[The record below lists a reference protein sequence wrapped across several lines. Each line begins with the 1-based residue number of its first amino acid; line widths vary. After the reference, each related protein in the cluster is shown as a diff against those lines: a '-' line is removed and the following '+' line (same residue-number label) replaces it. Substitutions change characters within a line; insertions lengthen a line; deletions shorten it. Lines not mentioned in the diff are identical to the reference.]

1 MRLGVNPAMAIRTS
15 SALAKFIW
23 YGSAGPLSS
32 TTRAVDPCS
41 AEVRPWLEDY
51 LRLQNVSVLHYGVCI
66 VPLLP
71 RDRK

>member
-32 TTRAVDPCS
+32 TTRAVGPCS
-41 AEVRPWLEDY
+41 AEVRP
-51 LRLQNVSVLHYGVCI
+51 
-66 VPLLP
+66 
-71 RDRK
+71 